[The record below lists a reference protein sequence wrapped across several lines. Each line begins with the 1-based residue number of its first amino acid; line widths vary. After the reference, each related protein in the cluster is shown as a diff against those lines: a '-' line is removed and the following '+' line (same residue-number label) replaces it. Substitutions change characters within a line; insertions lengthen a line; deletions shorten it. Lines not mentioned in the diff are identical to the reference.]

1 MRMWFIENKM
11 RYFFI
16 AIVSIAF
23 ASCSPKEQ
31 VDLILHNGTF
41 HSLNA
46 NNDTYEAVA
55 IRDGKIVAVGPENE
69 ILNGYKSPSIYDME
83 KKHVYPG
90 FIDAHG
96 HLLGYSLMK
105 NDLDLVGTTSWNEIV
120 EKCKNFPIKR
130 ASGWLVGRGWD
141 QNDWVTQSEGNVRQD
156 GIPTNAALNSLF
168 PQIPVVLIRIDG
180 HAAIANNEAMKRAGV
195 MVADGILL
203 DNDMT
208 AVLNAIPKHSKK
220 EKAELLLEGQQDCI
234 AAGLTT
240 MDEAG
245 IDTDDLKII
254 DSLQKSGS
262 FHLRVYAMLNAS
274 DKDFQYWMERGPDTS
289 SSMLKIRSVKFMA
302 DGALGSRGACLKQAY
317 ADVLTTK
324 GALLNDAGYFRYR
337 FAVAYARGFQVCTHA
352 IGDSA
357 NAVVLKWYGELLEG
371 GNDKRWRIEHAQV
384 VDSADFSMFQK
395 NNVIPSVQPTHAIS
409 DAPWALSRLG
419 AARLR
424 YAYNY
429 KRLLSYSNMLALG
442 TDFPVELMDPIRT
455 FYTAVFRKE
464 FKEGSEVFAAEESL
478 TPLQA
483 LYGMTVWAAVSNFEE
498 AEKGSIEVG
507 KLADFTV
514 LNLDILKASE
524 MEMLRAKVDQTI
536 LNGLVFRGGKR
547 LS

>member
-1 MRMWFIENKM
+1 MWFIENKM

-69 ILNGYKSPSIYDME
+69 ILNGYKSASIYDLE

-90 FIDAHG
+90 FIDAHA

-105 NDLDLVGTTSWNEIV
+105 NDLDLVGTNSWNEIV
-120 EKCKNFPIKR
+120 EKCKNFPVKR
-130 ASGWLVGRGWD
+130 ASGWLIGRGWD
-141 QNDWVTQSEGNVRQD
+141 QNDWTSQSEGNVRSD
-156 GIPTNAALNSLF
+156 GIPTNSALSNLF
-168 PQIPVVLIRIDG
+168 PQTPVVLIRIDG
-180 HAAIANNEAMKRAGV
+180 HAAIANDEAMRRAGV
-195 MVADGILL
+195 QVENGVLL

-208 AVLNAIPKHSKK
+208 KVLNAIPLASNK
-220 EKAELLLEGQQDCI
+220 EKAALLIEGQSDCI

-240 MDEAG
+240 VDEAG

-254 DSLQKSGS
+254 DSLQKSGD
-262 FHLRVYAMLNAS
+262 FYLRVYAMLNAS
-274 DKDFQYWMERGPDTS
+274 DKDFQYWMERGPDTT
-289 SSMLKIRSVKFMA
+289 SSMLKIRSIKFMA
-302 DGALGSRGACLKQAY
+302 DGALGSRGACLKQGY

-324 GALLNDAGYFRYR
+324 GALLNDASYFRFR
-337 FAVAYARGFQVCTHA
+337 FAAAYARGFQVCTHA

-371 GNDKRWRIEHAQV
+371 VNDKRWRIEHAQV
-384 VDSADFSMFQK
+384 VDSSDFSMFQQYS
-395 NNVIPSVQPTHAIS
+395 VIPSVQPTHAIS

-419 AARLR
+419 VSRLR

-429 KRLLSYSNMLALG
+429 KRLLSYSNMLSLG
-442 TDFPVELMDPIRT
+442 TDFPVEVMDPLRT
-455 FYTAVFRKE
+455 FHTAVFRKE
-464 FKEGSEVFAAEESL
+464 FKEGSETFAANESL
-478 TPLQA
+478 SALEA

-524 MEMLRAKVDQTI
+524 KEMLRAKVDQTI
-536 LNGLVFRGGKR
+536 INGVVFRGGKR

>member
-69 ILNGYKSPSIYDME
+69 ILNGYSSPSIYDME
-83 KKHVYPG
+83 KKHIYPG
-90 FIDAHG
+90 FIDAHA

-130 ASGWLVGRGWD
+130 ASRWLVGRGWD
-141 QNDWVTQSEGNVRQD
+141 QNDWVNQSEGNVRPD
-156 GIPTNAALNSLF
+156 GIPTNASLNNLF
-168 PQIPVVLIRIDG
+168 PQTPVVLIRIDG

-220 EKAELLLEGQQDCI
+220 EKAELLVEGQKDCI

-240 MDEAG
+240 IDEAG

-254 DSLQKSGS
+254 DSLQKCGS

-274 DKDFQYWMERGPDTS
+274 DKDFQYWMEKGPDTS
-289 SSMLKIRSVKFMA
+289 SSMLKIRSIKFMA

-317 ADVLTTK
+317 ADVITTK
-324 GALLNDAGYFRYR
+324 GAMLNDDGYFRYR
-337 FAVAYARGFQVCTHA
+337 FAVAYSRGFQVCTHA

-357 NAVVLKWYGELLEG
+357 NAVVLKCYGELLEG
-371 GNDKRWRIEHAQV
+371 VNDKRWRIEHAQV
-384 VDSADFSMFQK
+384 VDSADFALFKEYS
-395 NNVIPSVQPTHAIS
+395 VIPSVQPTHAIS
-409 DAPWALSRLG
+409 DAPWATSRLG
-419 AARLR
+419 VARLR

-429 KRLLSYSNMLALG
+429 KRLLGYTNMLSLG
-442 TDFPVELMDPIRT
+442 TDFPVEVMNPLRT

-464 FKEGSEVFAAEESL
+464 FREGSETFAANESL
-478 TPLQA
+478 SPLEA

-514 LNLDILKASE
+514 LNLDILKASDKE
-524 MEMLRAKVDQTI
+524 VLRAKIDQTI
-536 LNGLVFRGGKR
+536 INGVVFRGGKR

>member
-1 MRMWFIENKM
+1 MWFIENKM

-69 ILNGYKSPSIYDME
+69 ILNGYKSASIYDLE

-90 FIDAHG
+90 FIDAHA

-105 NDLDLVGTTSWNEIV
+105 NDLDLVGTNSWNEIV
-120 EKCKNFPIKR
+120 EKCKNFPVKR
-130 ASGWLVGRGWD
+130 ASGWLIGRGWD
-141 QNDWVTQSEGNVRQD
+141 QNDWTSQSEGNVRSD
-156 GIPTNAALNSLF
+156 GIPTNSALSNLF
-168 PQIPVVLIRIDG
+168 PQTPVVLIRIDG
-180 HAAIANNEAMKRAGV
+180 HAAIANDEAMRRAGV
-195 MVADGILL
+195 QVENGVLL

-208 AVLNAIPKHSKK
+208 KVLNAIPMASNK
-220 EKAELLLEGQQDCI
+220 EKAALLIEGQSDCI

-240 MDEAG
+240 IDEAG

-254 DSLQKSGS
+254 DSLQKSGD
-262 FHLRVYAMLNAS
+262 FYLRVYAMLNAS
-274 DKDFQYWMERGPDTS
+274 DKDFQYWMERGPDTT
-289 SSMLKIRSVKFMA
+289 SSMLKIRSIKFMA
-302 DGALGSRGACLKQAY
+302 DGALGSRGACLKQGY

-324 GALLNDAGYFRYR
+324 GALLNDASYFRFR
-337 FAVAYARGFQVCTHA
+337 FAAAYARGFQVCTHA

-371 GNDKRWRIEHAQV
+371 VNDKRWRIEHAQV
-384 VDSADFSMFQK
+384 VDSSDFSMFQQYS
-395 NNVIPSVQPTHAIS
+395 VIPSVQPTHAIS

-419 AARLR
+419 VSRLR

-429 KRLLSYSNMLALG
+429 KRLLSYSNMLSLG
-442 TDFPVELMDPIRT
+442 TDFPVEVMDPLRT
-455 FYTAVFRKE
+455 FHTAVFRKE
-464 FKEGSEVFAAEESL
+464 FKEGSETFAANESL
-478 TPLQA
+478 SALEA

-524 MEMLRAKVDQTI
+524 KEMLRAKVDQTI
-536 LNGLVFRGGKR
+536 INGVVFRGGKR

>member
-1 MRMWFIENKM
+1 MWFIENKM

-16 AIVSIAF
+16 VIVSIAF

-69 ILNGYKSPSIYDME
+69 ILNGYKSASIYDLE

-90 FIDAHG
+90 FIDAHA

-105 NDLDLVGTTSWNEIV
+105 NDLDLVGTNSWNEIV
-120 EKCKNFPIKR
+120 EKCKNFPVKR
-130 ASGWLVGRGWD
+130 ASGWLIGRGWD
-141 QNDWVTQSEGNVRQD
+141 QNDWTSQSEGNVRSD
-156 GIPTNAALNSLF
+156 GIPTNSALSNLF
-168 PQIPVVLIRIDG
+168 PQTPVVLIRIDG
-180 HAAIANNEAMKRAGV
+180 HAAIANDEAMRRAGV
-195 MVADGILL
+195 QVENGVLL

-208 AVLNAIPKHSKK
+208 KVLNAIPMASNK
-220 EKAELLLEGQQDCI
+220 EKAALLIEGQSDCI

-240 MDEAG
+240 IDEAG

-254 DSLQKSGS
+254 DSLQKSGD
-262 FHLRVYAMLNAS
+262 FYLRVYAMLNAS
-274 DKDFQYWMERGPDTS
+274 DKDFQYWMERGPDTT
-289 SSMLKIRSVKFMA
+289 SSMLKIRSIKFMA
-302 DGALGSRGACLKQAY
+302 DGALGSRGACLKQGY

-324 GALLNDAGYFRYR
+324 GALLNDASYFRFR
-337 FAVAYARGFQVCTHA
+337 FAAAYARGFQVCTHA

-371 GNDKRWRIEHAQV
+371 VNDKRWRIEHAQV
-384 VDSADFSMFQK
+384 VDSSDFSMFQQYS
-395 NNVIPSVQPTHAIS
+395 VIPSVQPTHAIS

-419 AARLR
+419 VSRLR

-429 KRLLSYSNMLALG
+429 KRLLSYSNMLSLG
-442 TDFPVELMDPIRT
+442 TDFPVEVMDPLRT
-455 FYTAVFRKE
+455 FHTAVFRKE
-464 FKEGSEVFAAEESL
+464 FKEGSETFAANESL
-478 TPLQA
+478 SALEA

-524 MEMLRAKVDQTI
+524 KEMLRAKVDQTI
-536 LNGLVFRGGKR
+536 INGVVFRGGKR

>member
-1 MRMWFIENKM
+1 MWFIENKM

-69 ILNGYKSPSIYDME
+69 ILNGYKSASIYDLE

-90 FIDAHG
+90 FIDAHA

-105 NDLDLVGTTSWNEIV
+105 NDLDLVGTNSWNEIV
-120 EKCKNFPIKR
+120 EKCKIFPVKR
-130 ASGWLVGRGWD
+130 ASGWLIGRGWD
-141 QNDWVTQSEGNVRQD
+141 QNDWTSQSEGNVRSD
-156 GIPTNAALNSLF
+156 GIPTNSALSNLF
-168 PQIPVVLIRIDG
+168 PQTPVVLIRIDG
-180 HAAIANNEAMKRAGV
+180 HAAIANDEAMRRAGV
-195 MVADGILL
+195 QVENGVLL

-208 AVLNAIPKHSKK
+208 KVLNAIPLASNK
-220 EKAELLLEGQQDCI
+220 EKAALLIEGQSDCI

-240 MDEAG
+240 VDEAG

-254 DSLQKSGS
+254 DSLQKSGD
-262 FHLRVYAMLNAS
+262 FYLRVYAMLNAS
-274 DKDFQYWMERGPDTS
+274 DKDFQYWMERGPDTT
-289 SSMLKIRSVKFMA
+289 SSMLKIRSIKFMA
-302 DGALGSRGACLKQAY
+302 DGALGSRGACLKQGY

-324 GALLNDAGYFRYR
+324 GALLNDASYFRFR
-337 FAVAYARGFQVCTHA
+337 FAAAYARGFQVCTHA

-371 GNDKRWRIEHAQV
+371 VNDKRWRIEHAQV
-384 VDSADFSMFQK
+384 VDSSDFSMFQQYS
-395 NNVIPSVQPTHAIS
+395 VIPSVQPTHAIS

-419 AARLR
+419 VSRLR

-429 KRLLSYSNMLALG
+429 KRLLSYSNMLSLG
-442 TDFPVELMDPIRT
+442 TDFPVEVMDPLRT
-455 FYTAVFRKE
+455 FHTAVFRKE
-464 FKEGSEVFAAEESL
+464 FKEGSETFAANESL
-478 TPLQA
+478 SALEA

-524 MEMLRAKVDQTI
+524 KEMLRAKVDQTI
-536 LNGLVFRGGKR
+536 INGVVFRGGKR

>member
-46 NNDTYEAVA
+46 NSDTYEAVA
-55 IRDGKIVAVGPENE
+55 IRQGKIVAVGPENE

-83 KKHVYPG
+83 KKHIYPG
-90 FIDAHG
+90 FIDAHA

-105 NDLDLVGTTSWNEIV
+105 NDLDLVGTNSWNEIV
-120 EKCKNFPIKR
+120 EKCKNFPVKR
-130 ASGWLVGRGWD
+130 ASGWLIGRGWD
-141 QNDWVTQSEGNVRQD
+141 QNDWTSKSEGNVRLD
-156 GIPTNAALNSLF
+156 GIPTNSALNSLF
-168 PQIPVVLIRIDG
+168 PQTPVVLIRIDG
-180 HAAIANNEAMKRAGV
+180 HAAIANDEAMRRAGV
-195 MVADGILL
+195 QVENGVLL

-208 AVLNAIPKHSKK
+208 KVLNSIPLASNK
-220 EKAELLLEGQQDCI
+220 EKAALLLEGQSDCI

-240 MDEAG
+240 IDEAG

-262 FHLRVYAMLNAS
+262 FNLRVYAMLNSS

-289 SSMLKIRSVKFMA
+289 STMLKIRSIKFMA

-317 ADVLTTK
+317 ADVLSTK
-324 GALLNDAGYFRYR
+324 GALLNDPGYFRFR
-337 FAVAYARGFQVCTHA
+337 FAAAYSRGFQVCTHA

-371 GNDKRWRIEHAQV
+371 VNDKRWRLEHAQV
-384 VDSADFSMFQK
+384 VDSSDFALFQQYS
-395 NNVIPSVQPTHAIS
+395 VIPSVQPTHAIS

-419 AARLR
+419 VSRLR

-429 KRLLSYSNMLALG
+429 KRLLGYSNMLALG
-442 TDFPVELMDPIRT
+442 TDFPVEVMDPLRT

-464 FKEGSEVFAAEESL
+464 FKEGSETFAANESL
-478 TPLQA
+478 SALEA

-524 MEMLRAKVDQTI
+524 KEMLRAKVDQTI
-536 LNGLVFRGGKR
+536 INGVVFRGGKR
-547 LS
+547 LT

>member
-46 NNDTYEAVA
+46 NSDTYEAVA

-69 ILNGYKSPSIYDME
+69 ILNGYKSTSIYDME

-90 FIDAHG
+90 FIDAHA

-105 NDLDLVGTTSWNEIV
+105 NDLDLVGTYSWNEIV
-120 EKCKNFPIKR
+120 EKCKNFPVKR
-130 ASGWLVGRGWD
+130 ASGWLIGRGWD
-141 QNDWVTQSEGNVRQD
+141 QNDWTSQSEGNVRSD
-156 GIPTNAALNSLF
+156 GIPTNSTLNNLF
-168 PQIPVVLIRIDG
+168 PQTPVVLIRIDG
-180 HAAIANNEAMKRAGV
+180 HAAIANDEAMRRAGV
-195 MVADGILL
+195 QVENGVLL

-208 AVLNAIPKHSKK
+208 KVLNAIPLASNK
-220 EKAELLLEGQQDCI
+220 EKAALLIEGQSDCI

-240 MDEAG
+240 IDEAG
-245 IDTDDLKII
+245 IDTEDLKII
-254 DSLQKSGS
+254 DSLQKSGD
-262 FHLRVYAMLNAS
+262 FYLRVYAMLNAS
-274 DKDFQYWMERGPDTS
+274 DKDFQYWMERGPDTT
-289 SSMLKIRSVKFMA
+289 SSMLKIRSIKFMA

-324 GALLNDAGYFRYR
+324 GALLNDASYFRFR
-337 FAVAYARGFQVCTHA
+337 FAAAYARGFQVCTHA

-371 GNDKRWRIEHAQV
+371 VNDKRWRIEHAQV
-384 VDSADFSMFQK
+384 VDSSDFAMFQLYS
-395 NNVIPSVQPTHAIS
+395 VIPSVQPTHAIS

-419 AARLR
+419 ISRLR

-442 TDFPVELMDPIRT
+442 TDFPVEVMDPLRT
-455 FYTAVFRKE
+455 FHTAVFRKE
-464 FKEGSEVFAAEESL
+464 FKEGSETFAVNESL
-478 TPLQA
+478 SALEA

-524 MEMLRAKVDQTI
+524 KEMLRAKVDQTI
-536 LNGLVFRGGKR
+536 INGVVFRGGKR
-547 LS
+547 L

>member
-1 MRMWFIENKM
+1 M

-46 NNDTYEAVA
+46 SSDTYEAVA

-90 FIDAHG
+90 FIDAHA

-105 NDLDLVGTTSWNEIV
+105 NDLDLVGTNSWNEIV
-120 EKCKNFPIKR
+120 EKCKNFPVKR
-130 ASGWLVGRGWD
+130 ASGWLIGRGWD
-141 QNDWVTQSEGNVRQD
+141 QNDWTSQSEGNVRSD
-156 GIPTNAALNSLF
+156 GIPTNSALSNLF
-168 PQIPVVLIRIDG
+168 PQTPVVLIRIDG
-180 HAAIANNEAMKRAGV
+180 HAAIANDEAMRRAGFQV
-195 MVADGILL
+195 ENGVLL

-208 AVLNAIPKHSKK
+208 RVLNSIPLASNK
-220 EKAELLLEGQQDCI
+220 EKAALLIEGQSDCI

-240 MDEAG
+240 IDEAG

-254 DSLQKSGS
+254 DSLQKSGD

-274 DKDFQYWMERGPDTS
+274 DKDFQYWMERGPDTT
-289 SSMLKIRSVKFMA
+289 SSMLKIRSIKFMA

-324 GALLNDAGYFRYR
+324 GALLNDASYFRFR
-337 FAVAYARGFQVCTHA
+337 FAAAYARGFQVCTHA

-371 GNDKRWRIEHAQV
+371 VNDKRWRIEHAQV
-384 VDSADFSMFQK
+384 VDSSDFAMFQQYS
-395 NNVIPSVQPTHAIS
+395 VIPSVQPTHAIS

-419 AARLR
+419 VSRLR

-429 KRLLSYSNMLALG
+429 KRLLGYSNMLALG
-442 TDFPVELMDPIRT
+442 TDFPVEVMDPLRT
-455 FYTAVFRKE
+455 FHTAVFRKE
-464 FKEGSEVFAAEESL
+464 FKEGSETFAVNESL
-478 TPLQA
+478 SALEA

-524 MEMLRAKVDQTI
+524 KEMLRAKVDQTI
-536 LNGLVFRGGKR
+536 INGVVFRGGKR

>member
-371 GNDKRWRIEHAQV
+371 VNDKRWRIEHAQV

>member
-69 ILNGYKSPSIYDME
+69 ILNGYSSPSIYDME
-83 KKHVYPG
+83 KKHIYPG
-90 FIDAHG
+90 FIDAHA

-130 ASGWLVGRGWD
+130 ASRWLVGRGWD
-141 QNDWVTQSEGNVRQD
+141 QNDWVNQSEGNVRPD
-156 GIPTNAALNSLF
+156 GIPTNASLNNLF
-168 PQIPVVLIRIDG
+168 PQTPVVLIRIDG

-220 EKAELLLEGQQDCI
+220 EKAELLVEGQQDCI

-240 MDEAG
+240 IDEAG

-254 DSLQKSGS
+254 DSLQKCGS

-274 DKDFQYWMERGPDTS
+274 DKDFQYWMEKGPDTS
-289 SSMLKIRSVKFMA
+289 SSMLKIRSIKFMA

-317 ADVLTTK
+317 ADVITTK
-324 GALLNDAGYFRYR
+324 GAMLNDDGYFRYR
-337 FAVAYARGFQVCTHA
+337 FAVAYSRGFQVCTHA

-357 NAVVLKWYGELLEG
+357 NAVVLKCYGELLEG
-371 GNDKRWRIEHAQV
+371 VNDKRWRIEHAQV
-384 VDSADFSMFQK
+384 VDSADFALFKEYS
-395 NNVIPSVQPTHAIS
+395 VIPSVQPTHAIS
-409 DAPWALSRLG
+409 DAPWATSRLG
-419 AARLR
+419 VARLR

-429 KRLLSYSNMLALG
+429 KRLLGYTNMLSLG
-442 TDFPVELMDPIRT
+442 TDFPVEVMNPLRT

-464 FKEGSEVFAAEESL
+464 FREGSETFAANESL
-478 TPLQA
+478 SPLEA

-514 LNLDILKASE
+514 LNLDILKASYKE
-524 MEMLRAKVDQTI
+524 VLRAKIDQTI
-536 LNGLVFRGGKR
+536 INGVVFRGGKR

>member
-16 AIVSIAF
+16 AIVSIAL

-105 NDLDLVGTTSWNEIV
+105 NDLDLVGTNSWNEIV

-141 QNDWVTQSEGNVRQD
+141 QNDWVTQSEGNVRPD
-156 GIPTNAALNSLF
+156 GIPTNAALNGLF
-168 PQIPVVLIRIDG
+168 PQTPVVHIRIDG

-195 MVADGILL
+195 IVADGILL

-289 SSMLKIRSVKFMA
+289 STMLKIRSVKFMA

-371 GNDKRWRIEHAQV
+371 VNDKRWRIEHAQV
-384 VDSADFSMFQK
+384 VDSADFAMFQQYS
-395 NNVIPSVQPTHAIS
+395 VIPSVQPTHAIS
-409 DAPWALSRLG
+409 DAPWAMSRLG

>member
-1 MRMWFIENKM
+1 M

-69 ILNGYKSPSIYDME
+69 ILNGYSSPSIYDME
-83 KKHVYPG
+83 KKHIYPG
-90 FIDAHG
+90 FIDAHA

-130 ASGWLVGRGWD
+130 ASRWLVGRGWD
-141 QNDWVTQSEGNVRQD
+141 QNDWVNQSEGNVRPD
-156 GIPTNAALNSLF
+156 GIPTNASLNNLF
-168 PQIPVVLIRIDG
+168 PQTPVVLIRIDG

-220 EKAELLLEGQQDCI
+220 EKAELLVEGQQDCI

-240 MDEAG
+240 IDEAG

-254 DSLQKSGS
+254 DSLQKCGS

-274 DKDFQYWMERGPDTS
+274 DKDFQYWMEKGPDTS
-289 SSMLKIRSVKFMA
+289 SSMLKIRSIKFMA

-317 ADVLTTK
+317 ADVITTK
-324 GALLNDAGYFRYR
+324 GAMLNDDGYFRYR
-337 FAVAYARGFQVCTHA
+337 FAVAYSRGFQVCTHA

-357 NAVVLKWYGELLEG
+357 NAVVLKCYGELLEG
-371 GNDKRWRIEHAQV
+371 VNDKRWRIEHAQV
-384 VDSADFSMFQK
+384 VDSADFALFKEYS
-395 NNVIPSVQPTHAIS
+395 VIPSVQPTHAIS
-409 DAPWALSRLG
+409 DAPWATSRLG
-419 AARLR
+419 VARLR

-429 KRLLSYSNMLALG
+429 KRLLGYTNMLSLG
-442 TDFPVELMDPIRT
+442 TDFPVEVMNPLRT

-464 FKEGSEVFAAEESL
+464 FREGSETFAANESL
-478 TPLQA
+478 SPLEA

-514 LNLDILKASE
+514 LNLDILKASDKE
-524 MEMLRAKVDQTI
+524 VLRAKIDQTI
-536 LNGLVFRGGKR
+536 INGVVFRGGKR

>member
-1 MRMWFIENKM
+1 MRH
-11 RYFFI
+11 FFI
-16 AIVSIAF
+16 AIVSIAL

-90 FIDAHG
+90 FIDAHA

-141 QNDWVTQSEGNVRQD
+141 QNDWIDNTTKDPIRPD
-156 GIPTNAALNSLF
+156 GIPTNGGLNDLF
-168 PQIPVVLIRIDG
+168 PQTPVVLIRIDG

-195 MVADGILL
+195 MVPDGVLL

-220 EKAELLLEGQQDCI
+220 EKSELLVEGQQDCI

-240 MDEAG
+240 IDEAG

-289 SSMLKIRSVKFMA
+289 SAMLKIRSVKFMA

-317 ADVLTTK
+317 TDVLTTK

-337 FAVAYARGFQVCTHA
+337 FAAAYSRGFQVCTHA

-371 GNDKRWRIEHAQV
+371 VNDKRWRIEHAQV
-384 VDSADFSMFQK
+384 VDSADFAMFQQYS
-395 NNVIPSVQPTHAIS
+395 VIPSVQPTHAIS

-429 KRLLSYSNMLALG
+429 KRLLSYSNMVSLG
-442 TDFPVELMDPIRT
+442 TDFPVEIMDPLRT

-464 FKEGSEVFAAEESL
+464 YKEGSEVFAAEESL

-514 LNLDILKASE
+514 LNLDILKATDK
-524 MEMLRAKVDQTI
+524 EMLRAKVDQTI
-536 LNGLVFRGGKR
+536 LNGVVFRGGKR

>member
-1 MRMWFIENKM
+1 MWFIENKM

-371 GNDKRWRIEHAQV
+371 VNDKRWRIEHAQV

>member
-1 MRMWFIENKM
+1 MWFIENKM

-69 ILNGYKSPSIYDME
+69 ILNGYKSSSIYDME

-90 FIDAHG
+90 FIDAHA

-105 NDLDLVGTTSWNEIV
+105 NDLDLVGTNSWNEIV
-120 EKCKNFPIKR
+120 EKCKNFPVKR
-130 ASGWLVGRGWD
+130 ASGWLIGRGWD
-141 QNDWVTQSEGNVRQD
+141 QNDWTSQSEGNVRSD
-156 GIPTNAALNSLF
+156 GIPTNSALSNLF
-168 PQIPVVLIRIDG
+168 PQTPVVLIRIDG
-180 HAAIANNEAMKRAGV
+180 HAAIANDEAMRRAGV
-195 MVADGILL
+195 QVENGVLL

-208 AVLNAIPKHSKK
+208 KVLNAIPLASNK
-220 EKAELLLEGQQDCI
+220 EKAALLIEGQSDCI

-240 MDEAG
+240 IDEAG

-254 DSLQKSGS
+254 DSLQKSGD
-262 FHLRVYAMLNAS
+262 FYLRVYAMLNAS
-274 DKDFQYWMERGPDTS
+274 DKDFQYWMERGPDTT
-289 SSMLKIRSVKFMA
+289 SSMLKIRSIKFMA

-324 GALLNDAGYFRYR
+324 GALLNDASYFRFR
-337 FAVAYARGFQVCTHA
+337 FAAAYARGFQVCTHA

-371 GNDKRWRIEHAQV
+371 VNDKRWRIEHAQV
-384 VDSADFSMFQK
+384 VDSSDFAMFQLYS
-395 NNVIPSVQPTHAIS
+395 VIPSVQPTHAIS

-419 AARLR
+419 ISRLR

-442 TDFPVELMDPIRT
+442 TDFPVEVMDPLRT
-455 FYTAVFRKE
+455 FHTAVFRKE
-464 FKEGSEVFAAEESL
+464 FKEGSETFAVNESL
-478 TPLQA
+478 SALEA

-524 MEMLRAKVDQTI
+524 KEMLRAKVDQTI
-536 LNGLVFRGGKR
+536 INGVVFRGGKR
-547 LS
+547 L

>member
-1 MRMWFIENKM
+1 M

-16 AIVSIAF
+16 VIVSIAF

-69 ILNGYKSPSIYDME
+69 ILNGYKSASIYDLE

-90 FIDAHG
+90 FIDAHA

-105 NDLDLVGTTSWNEIV
+105 NDLDLVGTNSWNEIV
-120 EKCKNFPIKR
+120 EKCKNFPVKR
-130 ASGWLVGRGWD
+130 ASGWLIGRGWD
-141 QNDWVTQSEGNVRQD
+141 QNDWTSQSEGNVRSD
-156 GIPTNAALNSLF
+156 GIPTNSALSNLF
-168 PQIPVVLIRIDG
+168 PQTPVVLIRIDG
-180 HAAIANNEAMKRAGV
+180 HAAIANDEAMRRAGV
-195 MVADGILL
+195 QVENGVLL

-208 AVLNAIPKHSKK
+208 KVLNAIPMASNK
-220 EKAELLLEGQQDCI
+220 EKAALLIEGQSDCI

-240 MDEAG
+240 IDEAG

-254 DSLQKSGS
+254 DSLQKSGD
-262 FHLRVYAMLNAS
+262 FYLRVYAMLNAS
-274 DKDFQYWMERGPDTS
+274 DKDFQYWMERGPDTT
-289 SSMLKIRSVKFMA
+289 SSMLKIRSIKFMA
-302 DGALGSRGACLKQAY
+302 DGALGSRGACLKQGY

-324 GALLNDAGYFRYR
+324 GALLNDASYFRFR
-337 FAVAYARGFQVCTHA
+337 FAAAYARGFQVCTHA

-371 GNDKRWRIEHAQV
+371 VNDKRWRIEHAQV
-384 VDSADFSMFQK
+384 VDSSDFSMFQQYS
-395 NNVIPSVQPTHAIS
+395 VIPSVQPTHAIS

-419 AARLR
+419 VSRLR

-429 KRLLSYSNMLALG
+429 KRLLSYSNMLSLG
-442 TDFPVELMDPIRT
+442 TDFPVEVMDPLRT
-455 FYTAVFRKE
+455 FHTAVFRKE
-464 FKEGSEVFAAEESL
+464 FKEGSETFAANESL
-478 TPLQA
+478 SALEA

-524 MEMLRAKVDQTI
+524 KEMLRAKVDQTI
-536 LNGLVFRGGKR
+536 INGVVFRGGKR

>member
-1 MRMWFIENKM
+1 M

-16 AIVSIAF
+16 VIVSIAF

-69 ILNGYKSPSIYDME
+69 ILNGYKSASIYDLE

-90 FIDAHG
+90 FIDAHA

-105 NDLDLVGTTSWNEIV
+105 NDLDLVGTNSWNEIV
-120 EKCKNFPIKR
+120 EKCKNFPVKR
-130 ASGWLVGRGWD
+130 ASGWLIGRGWD
-141 QNDWVTQSEGNVRQD
+141 QNDWTSQSEGNVRTD
-156 GIPTNAALNSLF
+156 GIPTNSALSNLF
-168 PQIPVVLIRIDG
+168 PKTPVVLIRIDG
-180 HAAIANNEAMKRAGV
+180 HAAIANDEAMRRAGV
-195 MVADGILL
+195 QVENGVLL

-208 AVLNAIPKHSKK
+208 KVLNAIPLASNK
-220 EKAELLLEGQQDCI
+220 EKAALLIEGQSDCI

-240 MDEAG
+240 VDEAG

-254 DSLQKSGS
+254 DSLQKSGD
-262 FHLRVYAMLNAS
+262 FYLRVYAMLNAS
-274 DKDFQYWMERGPDTS
+274 DKDFQYWMERGPDTT
-289 SSMLKIRSVKFMA
+289 SSMLKIRSIKFMA
-302 DGALGSRGACLKQAY
+302 DGALGSRGACLKQGY

-324 GALLNDAGYFRYR
+324 GALLNDASYFRFR
-337 FAVAYARGFQVCTHA
+337 FAAAYARGFQVCTHA

-371 GNDKRWRIEHAQV
+371 VNDKRWRIEHAQV
-384 VDSADFSMFQK
+384 VDSSDFSMFQQYS
-395 NNVIPSVQPTHAIS
+395 VIPSVQPTHAIS

-419 AARLR
+419 VSRLR

-429 KRLLSYSNMLALG
+429 KRLLSYSNMLSLG
-442 TDFPVELMDPIRT
+442 TDFPVEVMDPLRT
-455 FYTAVFRKE
+455 FHTAVFRKE
-464 FKEGSEVFAAEESL
+464 FKEGSETFAANESL
-478 TPLQA
+478 SALEA

-514 LNLDILKASE
+514 LSLDILKASE
-524 MEMLRAKVDQTI
+524 KEMLRAKVDQTI
-536 LNGLVFRGGKR
+536 INGVVFRGGKR

>member
-1 MRMWFIENKM
+1 MRH
-11 RYFFI
+11 FFI
-16 AIVSIAF
+16 VLVSLAL

-55 IRDGKIVAVGPENE
+55 IRDGKVVAVGPENE
-69 ILNGYKSPSIYDME
+69 ILNGYSSPSIYDME
-83 KKHVYPG
+83 KKHIYPG
-90 FIDAHG
+90 FIDAHA

-105 NDLDLVGTTSWNEIV
+105 NDLDLVGTSSWNEII
-120 EKCKNFPIKR
+120 EKLEAFHTR
-130 ASGWLVGRGWD
+130 RSSGWIVGRGWD
-141 QNDWVTQSEGNVRQD
+141 QNDWIDNTTKDAIRPD
-156 GIPTNAALNSLF
+156 GIPTNVGLNSLF
-168 PQIPVVLIRIDG
+168 PQTPVVLIRIDG
-180 HAAIANNEAMKRAGV
+180 HAAIANDEALRRAGMYV
-195 MVADGILL
+195 EGGVLL

-208 AVLNAIPKHSKK
+208 QVLNAIPRASNK
-220 EKAELLLEGQQDCI
+220 EKAALLLEGQSDCI

-240 MDEAG
+240 IDEAG

-274 DKDFQYWMERGPDTS
+274 DKDFQYWMERGPDTT
-289 SSMLKIRSVKFMA
+289 SSMLKVRSIKFMV
-302 DGALGSRGACLKQAY
+302 DGALGSRGACLKKAY

-324 GALLNDAGYFRYR
+324 GAMLNDAGYFRFR
-337 FAVAYARGFQVCTHA
+337 FAAAYARGFQVCTHA

-357 NAVVLKWYGELLEG
+357 NAEVLKWYGELLEG
-371 GNDKRWRIEHAQV
+371 VNDKRWRIEHAQV
-384 VDSADFSMFQK
+384 VDSMDFSKFQQYS
-395 NNVIPSVQPTHAIS
+395 VIPSVQPTHAIS
-409 DAPWALSRLG
+409 DAPWAMSRLG

-429 KRLLSYSNMLALG
+429 KRLLGYANMLSLG
-442 TDFPVELMDPIRT
+442 TDFPVEVMDPLRT

-464 FKEGSEVFAAEESL
+464 MKEGSEVFASHEALS
-478 TPLQA
+478 PLQA

-507 KLADFTV
+507 KFADFTV
-514 LNLDILKASE
+514 LNTDILKATE
-524 MEMLRAKVDQTI
+524 KEMLRAKVDQTI
-536 LNGLVFRGGKR
+536 INGLVFRGGKR
-547 LS
+547 LI

>member
-1 MRMWFIENKM
+1 MWFIENKM
-11 RYFFI
+11 RYFSI

-46 NNDTYEAVA
+46 NNDNYEAVA

-90 FIDAHG
+90 FIDAHA

-105 NDLDLVGTTSWNEIV
+105 NDLDLVGTNSWNEIV

-141 QNDWVTQSEGNVRQD
+141 QNDWTLQSEGNVRAD
-156 GIPTNAALNSLF
+156 GIPTNSVLNSLF
-168 PQIPVVLIRIDG
+168 PQTPVVLIRIDG
-180 HAAIANNEAMKRAGV
+180 HAAIANNEAMKRAGII
-195 MVADGILL
+195 VADGILL

-220 EKAELLLEGQQDCI
+220 EKAELLVEGQKDCI
-234 AAGLTT
+234 SAGLTT
-240 MDEAG
+240 IDEAG

-262 FHLRVYAMLNAS
+262 FHLRVYAMLNSS

-289 SSMLKIRSVKFMA
+289 STMLKIRSIKFMA

-317 ADVLTTK
+317 TDVLTTK
-324 GALLNDAGYFRYR
+324 GALLNDASYFRYR
-337 FAVAYARGFQVCTHA
+337 FAAAYARGFQVCTHA

-357 NAVVLKWYGELLEG
+357 NAVVLKWYSELLEG
-371 GNDKRWRIEHAQV
+371 VNDKRWRIEHAQV
-384 VDSADFSMFQK
+384 VDSADFAMFQQYS
-395 NNVIPSVQPTHAIS
+395 VIPSVQPTHAIS

-429 KRLLSYSNMLALG
+429 KRLLSYSNMLSLG
-442 TDFPVELMDPIRT
+442 TDFPVEIMDPLRT

-464 FKEGSEVFAAEESL
+464 FKEGSEVFAADESL

-514 LNLDILKASE
+514 LNVDILKATDK
-524 MEMLRAKVDQTI
+524 EMLRAKVDQTI
-536 LNGLVFRGGKR
+536 VNGLVFRGGMR

>member
-1 MRMWFIENKM
+1 M

-69 ILNGYKSPSIYDME
+69 ILNGYSSPSIYDME
-83 KKHVYPG
+83 KKHIYPG
-90 FIDAHG
+90 FIDAHA

-130 ASGWLVGRGWD
+130 ASRWLVGRGWD
-141 QNDWVTQSEGNVRQD
+141 QNDWVNQSEGNVRPD
-156 GIPTNAALNSLF
+156 GIPTNASLNNLF
-168 PQIPVVLIRIDG
+168 PQTPVVLIRIDG

-220 EKAELLLEGQQDCI
+220 EKAELLVEGQQDCI

-240 MDEAG
+240 IDEAG

-254 DSLQKSGS
+254 DSLQKCGS

-274 DKDFQYWMERGPDTS
+274 DKDFQYWMEKGPDTS
-289 SSMLKIRSVKFMA
+289 SSMLKIRSIKFMA

-317 ADVLTTK
+317 ADVITTK
-324 GALLNDAGYFRYR
+324 GAMLNDDGYFRYR
-337 FAVAYARGFQVCTHA
+337 FAVAYSRGFQVCTHA

-357 NAVVLKWYGELLEG
+357 NAVVLKCYGELLEG
-371 GNDKRWRIEHAQV
+371 VNDKRWRIEHAQV
-384 VDSADFSMFQK
+384 VDSADFALFKEYS
-395 NNVIPSVQPTHAIS
+395 VIPSVQPTHAIS
-409 DAPWALSRLG
+409 DAPWATSRLG
-419 AARLR
+419 VARLR

-429 KRLLSYSNMLALG
+429 KRLLGYTNMLSLG
-442 TDFPVELMDPIRT
+442 TDFPVEVMNPLRT

-464 FKEGSEVFAAEESL
+464 FREGSETFAANESL
-478 TPLQA
+478 SPLEA

-514 LNLDILKASE
+514 LNLDFLKASDKE
-524 MEMLRAKVDQTI
+524 VLRAKIDQTI
-536 LNGLVFRGGKR
+536 INGVVFRGGKR

>member
-1 MRMWFIENKM
+1 MWFIENKM

-69 ILNGYKSPSIYDME
+69 ILNGYSSPSIYDME
-83 KKHVYPG
+83 KKHIYPG
-90 FIDAHG
+90 FIDAHA

-141 QNDWVTQSEGNVRQD
+141 QNDWVTLSEGNVRPD
-156 GIPTNAALNSLF
+156 GIPTNAALNNLF
-168 PQIPVVLIRIDG
+168 PQTPVVLIRIDG

-195 MVADGILL
+195 MVPDGVLL

-220 EKAELLLEGQQDCI
+220 EKAELLVEGQQDCI

-240 MDEAG
+240 IDEAG

-262 FHLRVYAMLNAS
+262 FHLRIYAMLNAS

-289 SSMLKIRSVKFMA
+289 SSMLKIRSIKFMA

-324 GALLNDAGYFRYR
+324 GAMLNDEGYFRYR
-337 FAVAYARGFQVCTHA
+337 FAVAYSRGFQVCTHA

-371 GNDKRWRIEHAQV
+371 VNDKRWRIEHAQV
-384 VDSADFSMFQK
+384 VDSADFALFKEYS
-395 NNVIPSVQPTHAIS
+395 VIPSVQPTHAIS

-419 AARLR
+419 ASRLR

-429 KRLLSYSNMLALG
+429 KRLLGYSNMLSLG
-442 TDFPVELMDPIRT
+442 TDFPVEVMNPLRT

-464 FKEGSEVFAAEESL
+464 FIEGSETFAANESL
-478 TPLQA
+478 SPLEA

-514 LNLDILKASE
+514 LNLDFLKASDKE
-524 MEMLRAKVDQTI
+524 VLRAKIDQTI
-536 LNGLVFRGGKR
+536 INGVVFRGGKR

>member
-1 MRMWFIENKM
+1 M

-46 NNDTYEAVA
+46 NSDTYEAVA

-69 ILNGYKSPSIYDME
+69 ILNGYKSASIYDME

-90 FIDAHG
+90 FIDAHA

-105 NDLDLVGTTSWNEIV
+105 NDLDLVGTNSWNEIV
-120 EKCKNFPIKR
+120 EKCKNFPVKR
-130 ASGWLVGRGWD
+130 ASGWLIGRGWD
-141 QNDWVTQSEGNVRQD
+141 QNDWTSQSEGNVRSD
-156 GIPTNAALNSLF
+156 GIPTNSALSNLF
-168 PQIPVVLIRIDG
+168 PQTPVVLIRIDG
-180 HAAIANNEAMKRAGV
+180 HAAIANDEAMRRAGV
-195 MVADGILL
+195 QVENGVLL

-208 AVLNAIPKHSKK
+208 RVLNAIPLASNK
-220 EKAELLLEGQQDCI
+220 EKAALLIEGQSDCI

-240 MDEAG
+240 IDEAG

-254 DSLQKSGS
+254 DSLQKSGD

-274 DKDFQYWMERGPDTS
+274 DKDFQYWMERGPDTT
-289 SSMLKIRSVKFMA
+289 SSMLKIRSIKFMA

-324 GALLNDAGYFRYR
+324 GALLNDASYFRFR
-337 FAVAYARGFQVCTHA
+337 FAAAYARGFQVCTHA

-371 GNDKRWRIEHAQV
+371 VNDKRWRIEHAQV
-384 VDSADFSMFQK
+384 VDSSDFSMFQQYS
-395 NNVIPSVQPTHAIS
+395 VIPSVQPTHAIS

-419 AARLR
+419 VSRLR

-429 KRLLSYSNMLALG
+429 KRLLSYSNMLSLG
-442 TDFPVELMDPIRT
+442 TDFPVEVMDPLRT
-455 FYTAVFRKE
+455 FHTAVFRKE
-464 FKEGSEVFAAEESL
+464 FKEGSETFAANESL
-478 TPLQA
+478 SALEA

-524 MEMLRAKVDQTI
+524 KEMLRTKVDQTI
-536 LNGLVFRGGKR
+536 INGVVFRGGKR
-547 LS
+547 L

>member
-1 MRMWFIENKM
+1 M
-11 RYFFI
+11 
-16 AIVSIAF
+16 
-23 ASCSPKEQ
+23 
-31 VDLILHNGTF
+31 
-41 HSLNA
+41 
-46 NNDTYEAVA
+46 
-55 IRDGKIVAVGPENE
+55 AVGPENE

-90 FIDAHG
+90 FIDAHA

-105 NDLDLVGTTSWNEIV
+105 NDLDLVGTNSWNEIT
-120 EKCKNFPIKR
+120 EKCKNFPVKR
-130 ASGWLVGRGWD
+130 ASGWLIGRGWD
-141 QNDWVTQSEGNVRQD
+141 QNDWTSQSEGNVRPD
-156 GIPTNAALNSLF
+156 GIPTNSALNSLF
-168 PQIPVVLIRIDG
+168 PQTPVVLIRIDG
-180 HAAIANNEAMKRAGV
+180 HAAIANDEAMRRAGV
-195 MVADGILL
+195 QVENGVLL

-208 AVLNAIPKHSKK
+208 KVLNAIPIASNK
-220 EKAELLLEGQQDCI
+220 EKAALLLEGQSDCI

-240 MDEAG
+240 IDEAG

-254 DSLQKSGS
+254 DSLQKSGT
-262 FHLRVYAMLNAS
+262 FNLRVYAMLNAS
-274 DKDFQYWMERGPDTS
+274 DKDFQYWMERGPDTA
-289 SSMLKIRSVKFMA
+289 SSMLKIRSIKFMA
-302 DGALGSRGACLKQAY
+302 DGALGSRGACLKKAY

-324 GALLNDAGYFRYR
+324 GALLNDAGYFRFR
-337 FAVAYARGFQVCTHA
+337 FATAYARGFQVCTHA

-371 GNDKRWRIEHAQV
+371 VNDKRWRIEHAQV
-384 VDSADFSMFQK
+384 VDSSDFALFQQYS
-395 NNVIPSVQPTHAIS
+395 VIPSVQPTHAIS

-419 AARLR
+419 ISRLR

-429 KRLLSYSNMLALG
+429 KRLLGYSNMLALG
-442 TDFPVELMDPIRT
+442 TDFPVEVMDPLRT

-464 FKEGSEVFAAEESL
+464 FKDGSETFAANESL
-478 TPLQA
+478 TAIQA

-524 MEMLRAKVDQTI
+524 KDMLRAKVDQTI
-536 LNGLVFRGGKR
+536 INGVVFRGGKR

>member
-1 MRMWFIENKM
+1 M

-16 AIVSIAF
+16 VIVSIAF

-69 ILNGYKSPSIYDME
+69 ILNGYKSASIYDLE

-90 FIDAHG
+90 FIDAHA

-105 NDLDLVGTTSWNEIV
+105 NDLDLVGTNSWNEIV
-120 EKCKNFPIKR
+120 EKCKNFPVKR
-130 ASGWLVGRGWD
+130 ESGWLIGRGWD
-141 QNDWVTQSEGNVRQD
+141 QNDWTSQSEGNVRSD
-156 GIPTNAALNSLF
+156 GIPTNSALSNLF
-168 PQIPVVLIRIDG
+168 PQTPVVLIRIDG
-180 HAAIANNEAMKRAGV
+180 HAAIANDEAMRRAGV
-195 MVADGILL
+195 QVENGVLL

-208 AVLNAIPKHSKK
+208 KVLNAIPMASNK
-220 EKAELLLEGQQDCI
+220 EKAALLIEGQSDCI

-240 MDEAG
+240 IDEAG

-254 DSLQKSGS
+254 DSLQKSGD
-262 FHLRVYAMLNAS
+262 FYLRVYAMLNAS
-274 DKDFQYWMERGPDTS
+274 DKDFQYWMERGPDTT
-289 SSMLKIRSVKFMA
+289 SSMLKIRSIKFMA
-302 DGALGSRGACLKQAY
+302 DGALGSRGACLKQGY

-324 GALLNDAGYFRYR
+324 GALLNDASYFRFR
-337 FAVAYARGFQVCTHA
+337 FAAAYARGFQVCTHA

-371 GNDKRWRIEHAQV
+371 VNDKRWRIEHAQV
-384 VDSADFSMFQK
+384 VDSSDFSMFQQYS
-395 NNVIPSVQPTHAIS
+395 VIPSVQPTHAIS

-419 AARLR
+419 VSRLR

-429 KRLLSYSNMLALG
+429 KRLLSYSNMLSLG
-442 TDFPVELMDPIRT
+442 TDFPVEVMDPLRT
-455 FYTAVFRKE
+455 FHTAVFRKE
-464 FKEGSEVFAAEESL
+464 FKEGSETFAANESL
-478 TPLQA
+478 SALEA

-524 MEMLRAKVDQTI
+524 KEMLRAKVDQTI
-536 LNGLVFRGGKR
+536 INGVVFRGGKR

>member
-1 MRMWFIENKM
+1 MWFIENKM

-46 NNDTYEAVA
+46 NSDTYEAVA

-90 FIDAHG
+90 FIDAHA

-105 NDLDLVGTTSWNEIV
+105 NDLDLVGTNSWNEIV
-120 EKCKNFPIKR
+120 EKCKNFPVKR
-130 ASGWLVGRGWD
+130 ASGWLIGRGWD
-141 QNDWVTQSEGNVRQD
+141 QNDWTSQSEVNVRAD
-156 GIPTNAALNSLF
+156 GIPTNSALNNLF
-168 PQIPVVLIRIDG
+168 PQTPVVLIRIDG
-180 HAAIANNEAMKRAGV
+180 HAAIANDEAMRRAGV
-195 MVADGILL
+195 QVENGVLL

-208 AVLNAIPKHSKK
+208 KVLNAIPMASNK
-220 EKAELLLEGQQDCI
+220 EKAALLIEGQSDCI

-240 MDEAG
+240 IDEAG

-254 DSLQKSGS
+254 DSLQKSGD
-262 FHLRVYAMLNAS
+262 FYLRVYAMLNAS
-274 DKDFQYWMERGPDTS
+274 DKDFQYWMERGPDTT
-289 SSMLKIRSVKFMA
+289 SSMLKIRSIKFMA
-302 DGALGSRGACLKQAY
+302 DGALGSRGACLKQGY

-324 GALLNDAGYFRYR
+324 GALLNDASYFRFR
-337 FAVAYARGFQVCTHA
+337 FAAAYARGFQVCTHA

-371 GNDKRWRIEHAQV
+371 VNDKRWRIEHAQV
-384 VDSADFSMFQK
+384 VDSSDFSMFQQYS
-395 NNVIPSVQPTHAIS
+395 VIPSVQPTHAIS

-419 AARLR
+419 VSRLR

-429 KRLLSYSNMLALG
+429 KRLLSYSNMLSLG
-442 TDFPVELMDPIRT
+442 TDFPVEVMDPLRT
-455 FYTAVFRKE
+455 FHTAVFRKE
-464 FKEGSEVFAAEESL
+464 FKEGSETFAANESL
-478 TPLQA
+478 SALEA

-524 MEMLRAKVDQTI
+524 KEMLRAKVDQTI
-536 LNGLVFRGGKR
+536 INGVVFRGGKR

>member
-1 MRMWFIENKM
+1 M

-16 AIVSIAF
+16 VIVSIAF

-69 ILNGYKSPSIYDME
+69 ILNGYKSASIYDLE

-90 FIDAHG
+90 FIDAHA

-105 NDLDLVGTTSWNEIV
+105 NDLDLVGTNSWNEIV
-120 EKCKNFPIKR
+120 EKCKNFPVKR
-130 ASGWLVGRGWD
+130 ASGWLIGRGWD
-141 QNDWVTQSEGNVRQD
+141 QNDWTSQSEGNVRTD
-156 GIPTNAALNSLF
+156 GIPTNSALSNLF
-168 PQIPVVLIRIDG
+168 PKTPVVLIRIDG
-180 HAAIANNEAMKRAGV
+180 HAAIANDEAMRRAGV
-195 MVADGILL
+195 QVENGVLL

-208 AVLNAIPKHSKK
+208 KVLNAIPLASNK
-220 EKAELLLEGQQDCI
+220 EKAALLIEGQSDCI

-240 MDEAG
+240 VDEAG

-254 DSLQKSGS
+254 DSLQKSGD
-262 FHLRVYAMLNAS
+262 FYLRVYAMLNAS
-274 DKDFQYWMERGPDTS
+274 DKDFQYWMERGPDTT
-289 SSMLKIRSVKFMA
+289 SSMLKIRSIKFMA
-302 DGALGSRGACLKQAY
+302 DGALGSRGACLKQGY

-324 GALLNDAGYFRYR
+324 GALLNDASYFRFR
-337 FAVAYARGFQVCTHA
+337 FAAAYARGFQVCTHA

-371 GNDKRWRIEHAQV
+371 VNDKRWRIEHAQV
-384 VDSADFSMFQK
+384 VDSSDFSMFQQYS
-395 NNVIPSVQPTHAIS
+395 VIPSVQPTHAIS

-419 AARLR
+419 VSRLR

-429 KRLLSYSNMLALG
+429 KRLLSYSNMLSLG
-442 TDFPVELMDPIRT
+442 TDFPVEVMDPLRT
-455 FYTAVFRKE
+455 FHTAVFRKE
-464 FKEGSEVFAAEESL
+464 FKEGSETFAANESL
-478 TPLQA
+478 SALEA

-524 MEMLRAKVDQTI
+524 KEMLRAKVDQTI
-536 LNGLVFRGGKR
+536 INGVVFRGGKR

>member
-1 MRMWFIENKM
+1 MWFIENKM

-16 AIVSIAF
+16 VIVSIAF

-69 ILNGYKSPSIYDME
+69 ILNGYKSASIYDLE

-90 FIDAHG
+90 FIDAHA

-105 NDLDLVGTTSWNEIV
+105 NDLDLVGTNSWNEIV
-120 EKCKNFPIKR
+120 EKCKNFPVKR
-130 ASGWLVGRGWD
+130 ASGWLIGRGWD
-141 QNDWVTQSEGNVRQD
+141 QNDWTSQSEGNVRSD
-156 GIPTNAALNSLF
+156 GIPTNSALSNLF
-168 PQIPVVLIRIDG
+168 PQTPVVLIRIDG
-180 HAAIANNEAMKRAGV
+180 HAAIANDEAMRRAGV
-195 MVADGILL
+195 QVENGVLL

-208 AVLNAIPKHSKK
+208 KVLNAIPLASNK
-220 EKAELLLEGQQDCI
+220 EKAALLIEGQSDCI

-240 MDEAG
+240 VDEAG

-254 DSLQKSGS
+254 DSLQKSGD
-262 FHLRVYAMLNAS
+262 FYLRVYAMLNAS
-274 DKDFQYWMERGPDTS
+274 DKDFQYWMERGPDTT
-289 SSMLKIRSVKFMA
+289 SSMLKIRSIKFMA
-302 DGALGSRGACLKQAY
+302 DGALGSRGACLKQGY

-324 GALLNDAGYFRYR
+324 GALLNDASYFRFR
-337 FAVAYARGFQVCTHA
+337 FAAAYARGFQVCTHA

-371 GNDKRWRIEHAQV
+371 VNDKRWRIEHAQV
-384 VDSADFSMFQK
+384 VDSSDFSMFQQYS
-395 NNVIPSVQPTHAIS
+395 VIPSVQPTHAIS

-419 AARLR
+419 VSRLR

-429 KRLLSYSNMLALG
+429 KRLLSYSNMLSLG
-442 TDFPVELMDPIRT
+442 TDFPVEVMDPLRT
-455 FYTAVFRKE
+455 FHTAVFRKE
-464 FKEGSEVFAAEESL
+464 FKEGSETFAANESL
-478 TPLQA
+478 SALEA

-524 MEMLRAKVDQTI
+524 KEMLRAKVDQTI
-536 LNGLVFRGGKR
+536 INGVVFRGGKR

>member
-1 MRMWFIENKM
+1 MWFIENKM
-11 RYFFI
+11 RYLFI
-16 AIVSIAF
+16 VIVSLAL

-55 IRDGKIVAVGPENE
+55 IRDGKVVAVGPENE
-69 ILNGYKSPSIYDME
+69 ILNGYSCPSIYDME
-83 KKHVYPG
+83 KKHIYPG
-90 FIDAHG
+90 FIDAHA

-120 EKCKNFPIKR
+120 EKLKGFQSKR
-130 ASGWLVGRGWD
+130 SSGWIVGRGWD
-141 QNDWVTQSEGNVRQD
+141 QNDWVTTVTDQVRPD
-156 GIPTNAALNSLF
+156 GIPTNESLNTFF
-168 PQIPVVLIRIDG
+168 PQTPVVLIRIDG
-180 HAAIANNEAMKRAGV
+180 HAAIANDEAMKRAGV
-195 MVADGILL
+195 VVADGILL

-220 EKAELLLEGQQDCI
+220 EKAELLVEGQQDCI

-240 MDEAG
+240 IDEAG

-262 FHLRVYAMLNAS
+262 FHLRIYAMLNAS
-274 DKDFQYWMERGPDTS
+274 DKDFQYWMERGPDTAS
-289 SSMLKIRSVKFMA
+289 TMLKVRSIKFMV
-302 DGALGSRGACLKQAY
+302 DGALGSRGACLKKAY
-317 ADVLTTK
+317 SDVLTTK
-324 GALLNDAGYFRYR
+324 GALLNDPGYFRFR
-337 FAVAYARGFQVCTHA
+337 FAAAYARGFQVCTHA

-357 NAVVLKWYGELLEG
+357 NAEVLKWYGELLEG
-371 GNDKRWRIEHAQV
+371 VNDKRWRIEHAQV
-384 VDSADFSMFQK
+384 VDSIDFEKFQQYS
-395 NNVIPSVQPTHAIS
+395 VIPSVQPTHAIS
-409 DAPWALSRLG
+409 DAPWAMSRLG
-419 AARLR
+419 GARLR

-429 KRLLSYSNMLALG
+429 KRLLGYSNMLALG
-442 TDFPVELMDPIRT
+442 TDFPVEVMDPLRT

-464 FKEGSEVFAAEESL
+464 FKEGSEVFASSEALS
-478 TPLQA
+478 PLEA

-507 KLADFTV
+507 KFADFTV
-514 LNLDILKASE
+514 LNMDILKATE
-524 MEMLRAKVDQTI
+524 KDLLRAKVDQTI
-536 LNGLVFRGGKR
+536 LNGVVFRGGKR

>member
-69 ILNGYKSPSIYDME
+69 ILNGYSSPSIYDME
-83 KKHVYPG
+83 KKHIYPG
-90 FIDAHG
+90 FIDAHA

-141 QNDWVTQSEGNVRQD
+141 QNDWVTLSEGNVRPD
-156 GIPTNAALNSLF
+156 GIPTNAALNNLF
-168 PQIPVVLIRIDG
+168 PQTPVVLIRIDG

-195 MVADGILL
+195 MVPDGVLL

-220 EKAELLLEGQQDCI
+220 EKAELLVEGQQDCI

-240 MDEAG
+240 IDEAG

-262 FHLRVYAMLNAS
+262 FHLRIYAMLNAS

-289 SSMLKIRSVKFMA
+289 SSMLKIRSIKFMA

-324 GALLNDAGYFRYR
+324 GAMLNDEGYFRYR
-337 FAVAYARGFQVCTHA
+337 FAVAYSRGFQVCTHA

-371 GNDKRWRIEHAQV
+371 VNDKRWRIEHAQV
-384 VDSADFSMFQK
+384 VDSADFALFKEYS
-395 NNVIPSVQPTHAIS
+395 VIPSVQPTHAIS

-419 AARLR
+419 ASRLR

-429 KRLLSYSNMLALG
+429 KRLLGYSNMLSLG
-442 TDFPVELMDPIRT
+442 TDFPVEVMNPLRT

-464 FKEGSEVFAAEESL
+464 FIEGSETFAANESL
-478 TPLQA
+478 SPLEA

-514 LNLDILKASE
+514 LNLDFLKASDKE
-524 MEMLRAKVDQTI
+524 VLRAKIDQTI
-536 LNGLVFRGGKR
+536 INGVVFRGGKR

>member
-1 MRMWFIENKM
+1 M

-69 ILNGYKSPSIYDME
+69 ILNGYKSSSIYDME
-83 KKHVYPG
+83 KKHIYPG
-90 FIDAHG
+90 FIDPHA

-120 EKCKNFPIKR
+120 EKCMNFPIKR

-141 QNDWVTQSEGNVRQD
+141 QNDWIDNTTKDPIRPD
-156 GIPTNAALNSLF
+156 GLPTNSGLNNLF
-168 PQIPVVLIRIDG
+168 PQTPVVLIRIDG
-180 HAAIANNEAMKRAGV
+180 HAAIANDEAMKRAGV
-195 MVADGILL
+195 MVPDGVLL

-220 EKAELLLEGQQDCI
+220 EKAELLVEGQQDCI

-240 MDEAG
+240 IDEAG

-289 SSMLKIRSVKFMA
+289 STMLKIRSVKFMA

-317 ADVLTTK
+317 SDVLTTK
-324 GALLNDAGYFRYR
+324 GAMLNDAGYFRFR
-337 FAVAYARGFQVCTHA
+337 FAAAYSRGFQVCTHA

-371 GNDKRWRIEHAQV
+371 VNDKRWRIEHAQV
-384 VDSADFSMFQK
+384 LDSADFAMFQQYS
-395 NNVIPSVQPTHAIS
+395 VIPSVQPTHAIS

-419 AARLR
+419 GARLR

-429 KRLLSYSNMLALG
+429 KRLLSNSNMLSLG
-442 TDFPVELMDPIRT
+442 TDFPVEVMDPLRT

-464 FKEGSEVFAAEESL
+464 YKEGSEVFAAEESL

-514 LNLDILKASE
+514 LNLDILKATDK
-524 MEMLRAKVDQTI
+524 EMLRAKVDQTI
-536 LNGLVFRGGKR
+536 LNGVVFRGGKR

>member
-1 MRMWFIENKM
+1 MWFIENKM

-46 NNDTYEAVA
+46 NSDTYEAVA

-69 ILNGYKSPSIYDME
+69 ILNGYKSASIYDME

-90 FIDAHG
+90 FIDAHA

-105 NDLDLVGTTSWNEIV
+105 NDLDLVGTNSWNEIV
-120 EKCKNFPIKR
+120 EKCKNFPVKR
-130 ASGWLVGRGWD
+130 ASGWLIGRGWD
-141 QNDWVTQSEGNVRQD
+141 QNDWTSQSEGNVRSD
-156 GIPTNAALNSLF
+156 GIPTNSALSNLF
-168 PQIPVVLIRIDG
+168 PQTPVVLIRIDG
-180 HAAIANNEAMKRAGV
+180 HAAIANDEAMRRAGV
-195 MVADGILL
+195 QVENGVLL

-208 AVLNAIPKHSKK
+208 RVLNAIPLASNK
-220 EKAELLLEGQQDCI
+220 EKAALLIEGQSDCI

-240 MDEAG
+240 IDEAG

-254 DSLQKSGS
+254 DSLQKSGD

-274 DKDFQYWMERGPDTS
+274 DKDFQYWMERGPDTT
-289 SSMLKIRSVKFMA
+289 SSMLKIRSIKFMA

-324 GALLNDAGYFRYR
+324 GALLNDASYFRFR
-337 FAVAYARGFQVCTHA
+337 FAAAYARGFQVCTHA

-357 NAVVLKWYGELLEG
+357 TAVVLKWYGELLEG
-371 GNDKRWRIEHAQV
+371 VNDKRWRIEHAQV
-384 VDSADFSMFQK
+384 VDSSDFSMFQQYS
-395 NNVIPSVQPTHAIS
+395 VIPSVQPTHAIS

-419 AARLR
+419 VSRLR

-429 KRLLSYSNMLALG
+429 KRLLSYSNMLSLG
-442 TDFPVELMDPIRT
+442 TDFPVEVMDPLRT
-455 FYTAVFRKE
+455 FHTAVFRKE
-464 FKEGSEVFAAEESL
+464 FKEGSETFAANESL
-478 TPLQA
+478 SALEA

-524 MEMLRAKVDQTI
+524 KEMLRTKVDQTI
-536 LNGLVFRGGKR
+536 INGVVFRGGKR